1 MVVFVVVNIVIGTI
15 ELGLV
20 FMLINGGMLVV
31 FDKL

>member
-1 MVVFVVVNIVIGTI
+1 MVVFVVVNIVIGII